1 MTFKK
6 FMAQAALTLLMAS
19 AAVSCDE
26 TSEIGSSIVDDAID
40 IVVDS
45 SFTLKGSTVR
55 NPAVM
60 SRSLT
65 QLIGNMDIP
74 GYGVLHSNF
83 ANQYM
88 PALKLPTEGTIDSLT
103 VALRLQVPAGGFV
116 GDSIVPMQ
124 LSVYRMTDL
133 MSVPVYSNSPMPDFD
148 HSTPLAKRTYNVADF
163 RDSVDYSA
171 GRLIDIQLPDAL
183 AHELYNA
190 YVSNPDNFGT
200 PGAFAQNV
208 FRGLVVN
215 STYGSGRM
223 TRITKNG
230 LTLTYKRS
238 WHDAESNA
246 DTTAVE
252 SGTFFAVTP
261 EVINNNYITY
271 SPAEDV
277 VRRIAAGEHI
287 MVAPAGYDIHIDF
300 PGREVVSRFRAAAAD
315 YSVVNN
321 LSLRIPVERLFTS
334 GPVVPPPY
342 VLLVLTSEREKF
354 FANNSLTDNI
364 TSFYATYNTAGYYDF
379 PDLRPYMQ
387 YLLEK
392 ESIEEAD
399 VQFTLCPINV
409 ETTESGSTYAPTTVV
424 SGITPYISG
433 PAMVKFNLDRAKI
446 VLTFSKQSIKF

>member
-1 MTFKK
+1 MTP
-6 FMAQAALTLLMAS
+6 AAIALLMAS

-26 TSEIGSSIVDDAID
+26 TSEIGSTIVDDAID

-88 PALKLPTEGTIDSLT
+88 PALNLPTDGTIDSLT
-103 VALRLQVPAGGFV
+103 VALRLQVAPGGFV

-124 LSVYRMTDL
+124 LTVYRMKDL
-133 MSVPVYSNSPMPDFD
+133 MTVPVYSNSPLPDFD
-148 HSTPLAKRTYNVADF
+148 MSTPLARKTYNVADF
-163 RDSVDYSA
+163 RDSVEYTS
-171 GRLIDIQLPDAL
+171 GRVIDVQLPDAL
-183 AHELYNA
+183 ARELYDA
-190 YVSNPDNFGT
+190 YITAPDNFVT

-223 TRITKNG
+223 TQISKNG
-230 LTLTYKRS
+230 LTLKYKRT
-238 WHDAESNA
+238 WHDADKDK

-271 SPAEDV
+271 TPDEDV
-277 VRRIAAGEHI
+277 ARRITAGEHI
-287 MVAPAGYDIHIDF
+287 MAAPAGYDIHIDF
-300 PGREVVSRFRAAAAD
+300 PGREVVNRFRAAAAD

-321 LSLRIPVERLFTS
+321 LSMRIPVERLFTS
-334 GPVVPPPY
+334 GPVLPPPY

-364 TSFYATYNTAGYYDF
+364 TSFYATYNTAGYYEF

-392 ESIEEAD
+392 ETIEDKD

-409 ETTESGSTYAPTTVV
+409 ETTQSGSSYASTTVV

-433 PAMVKFNLDRAKI
+433 PVMVKFNLDKAKI
-446 VLTFSKQSIKF
+446 VLTFSKQSINF